1 VEGVTAFRRARFPL
15 APRSGERVASDSEPG
30 EGRLI
35 KSPLP
40 PHALRAFG
48 TLSRKRER
56 GKKER
61 ARYFFSTRTGLPASH
76 CLMSS
81 TICV

>member
-1 VEGVTAFRRARFPL
+1 TLSRLDASRL
-15 APRSGERVASDSEPG
+15 A
-30 EGRLI
+30 
-35 KSPLP
+35 
-40 PHALRAFG
+40 

-56 GKKER
+56 GKQVR
-61 ARYFFSTRTGLPASH
+61 LASYFFNTRTGLPASH